1 MKIYVAHNFAARNF
15 LNTFVFPLLRQC
27 GHEIISRW
35 ATDSNHEREGELN
48 EAVKDLED
56 IQRSD
61 AILLFTDNF
70 GDRPGRGKYVELGYA
85 LALNK
90 TIFVFGQAQDMVF
103 YALPNINKIN
113 SIFEITNGGN

>member
-1 MKIYVAHNFAARNF
+1 MKIYVANNFSSRNF
-15 LNTFVFPLLRQC
+15 LNTFVFPLLRQY
-27 GHEIISRW
+27 GHEITSRW
-35 ATDSNHEREGELN
+35 ATDADHEREGELN
-48 EAVKDLED
+48 EALKDLED

-90 TIFVFGQAQDMVF
+90 TIFVFGQVQDMVF
-103 YALPNINKIN
+103 YSLPNINRIN
-113 SIFEITNGGN
+113 SISGITNGGK